1 MKKTKAFSLIEALV
15 ATVIGAISILA
26 ITYSYIFFNNSYQK
40 ITDKAKM
47 SASGRS
53 SLQMIAKDLRNAG
66 YKNMNYEAATGQ
78 TWDRWIEKID
88 DFDGNKGD
96 KLRIWY
102 NTSARDRIEVQYFLK
117 KDSSGDTYLVRE
129 SIENPVRN
137 PMRMNCQRFDTQKNC
152 EPITIVSKATD
163 FQVFFNDQ
171 NGNRVNNVNVGSDN
185 QSKVHTA
192 EVYITVRSP
201 NELLKNPISFEMLN
215 GGTAGNFTKRDKYLR
230 ETFYI
235 SVYLRNVVK
244 L

>member
-1 MKKTKAFSLIEALV
+1 MKKIKGFSLIETLV
-15 ATVIGAISILA
+15 AMVIGAISIAA
-26 ITYSYIFFNNSYQK
+26 ISYSYIFFNNTYQK

-47 SASGRS
+47 SQAGRS
-53 SLQMIAKDLRNAG
+53 SLQLIAKDLRNAG
-66 YKNMNYEAATGQ
+66 YKNMNYEGATGQ
-78 TWDRWIEKID
+78 NWDRWIEKID
-88 DFDGNKGD
+88 AHDGTKGD

-102 NTSARDRIEVQYFLK
+102 NTSATDRLEVSYYLK
-117 KDSSGDTYLVRE
+117 KDSSGETYLVRE

-137 PMRMNCQRFDTQKNC
+137 PVKFK
-152 EPITIVSKATD
+152 PKTIISEATD
-163 FQVFFNDQ
+163 FQVFFNDR
-171 NGNRVNNVNVGSDN
+171 NGNRVDNVNISYTNN

-201 NELLKNPISFEMLN
+201 NELLKNPISFEMLK
-215 GGTAGNFTKRDKYLR
+215 GGNAGNFTKSDKYLR

>member
-53 SLQMIAKDLRNAG
+53 SLQMVAKDLRNAG
-66 YKNMNYEAATGQ
+66 YKNMNYEATTGQ

-88 DFDGNKGD
+88 THDGTKGD

-102 NTSARDRIEVQYFLK
+102 NTSASDRLEIRYYLK
-117 KDSSGDTYLVRE
+117 KDSSGETYLVRE
-129 SIENPVRN
+129 EIQNPVRN
-137 PMRMNCQRFDTQKNC
+137 PVKFK
-152 EPITIVSKATD
+152 PKTIVSKATD
-163 FQVFFNDQ
+163 FQIFFNDQ
-171 NGNRVNNVNVGSDN
+171 NGNRVNNVNISSTVN

-201 NELLKNPISFEMLN
+201 NELLNNPISFEMLN

>member
-1 MKKTKAFSLIEALV
+1 MKNTKAFSLIEALV
-15 ATVIGAISILA
+15 AMVIGAISIAA
-26 ITYSYIFFNNSYQK
+26 ISYSYIFFNNTYQK

-47 SASGRS
+47 SQSGRS
-53 SLQMIAKDLRNAG
+53 SLQLIAKDLRNAG
-66 YKNMNYEAATGQ
+66 YKNINYTRQ
-78 TWDRWIEKID
+78 TWDRWIEKVD
-88 DFDGNKGD
+88 AHDGTKGD

-102 NTSARDRIEVQYFLK
+102 NTSAMDRLEISYYLK
-117 KDSSGDTYLVRE
+117 KDSSGETYLVRE

-137 PMRMNCQRFDTQKNC
+137 PVRFQPK
-152 EPITIVSKATD
+152 TIVSKATD

-171 NGNRVNNVNVGSDN
+171 NGNRINNVNISSTDN

-215 GGTAGNFTKRDKYLR
+215 GGTAGNFTKSDKYLR

>member
-1 MKKTKAFSLIEALV
+1 
-15 ATVIGAISILA
+15 
-26 ITYSYIFFNNSYQK
+26 
-40 ITDKAKM
+40 M

-53 SLQMIAKDLRNAG
+53 SLQMVAKDLRNAG
-66 YKNMNYEAATGQ
+66 YKNMNYEATTGQ

-88 DFDGNKGD
+88 AHDGTKGD

-102 NTSARDRIEVQYFLK
+102 NTSASDRLEIRYYLK
-117 KDSSGDTYLVRE
+117 KDSSGETYLVRE
-129 SIENPVRN
+129 EIQNPVRN
-137 PMRMNCQRFDTQKNC
+137 PVKFK
-152 EPITIVSKATD
+152 PKTIVSKATD
-163 FQVFFNDQ
+163 FQIFLMTKTEIELIMSIFPTV
-171 NGNRVNNVNVGSDN
+171 N

-201 NELLKNPISFEMLN
+201 NELLNNPISFEMLN

>member
-1 MKKTKAFSLIEALV
+1 MNITKAFTLVEALI

-66 YKNMNYEAATGQ
+66 YKNMNYEKATGQ
-78 TWDRWIEKID
+78 NWDRWIEKID
-88 DFDGNKGD
+88 AFDGNKGD
-96 KLRIWY
+96 KLRLWY
-102 NTSARDRIEVQYFLK
+102 NTSASDRLEIRYYLK
-117 KDSSGDTYLVRE
+117 KDSSGETYLVRE
-129 SIENPVRN
+129 EIQNPVRN
-137 PMRMNCQRFDTQKNC
+137 PVKFK
-152 EPITIVSKATD
+152 PKTIVSKATD
-163 FQVFFNDQ
+163 FQIFFNDQ
-171 NGNRVNNVNVGSDN
+171 NGNRVNNVNISSTVN

-201 NELLKNPISFEMLN
+201 NELLNNPISFEMLN

>member
-53 SLQMIAKDLRNAG
+53 SLQMVAKDLRNAG
-66 YKNMNYEAATGQ
+66 YKNMNYEATTGQ

-88 DFDGNKGD
+88 AHDGTKGD

-102 NTSARDRIEVQYFLK
+102 NTSASDRLEIRYYLK
-117 KDSSGDTYLVRE
+117 KDSSGETYLVRE
-129 SIENPVRN
+129 EIQNPVRN
-137 PMRMNCQRFDTQKNC
+137 PVKFK
-152 EPITIVSKATD
+152 PKTIVSKATD
-163 FQVFFNDQ
+163 FQIFFNDQ
-171 NGNRVNNVNVGSDN
+171 NGNRVNNVNISSTVN

-201 NELLKNPISFEMLN
+201 NELLNNPISFEMLN
-215 GGTAGNFTKRDKYLR
+215 GGTAGNFTRRDKYLR

>member
-1 MKKTKAFSLIEALV
+1 MRKTNAFSLIEALV

-26 ITYSYIFFNNSYQK
+26 ITYSYIFFNNTYQK

-47 SASGRS
+47 SQAGRA

-66 YKNMNYEAATGQ
+66 YKNINYEDATGQ

-88 DFDGNKGD
+88 AHGGTKGD

-102 NTSARDRIEVQYFLK
+102 NTSARDRLEIQYFLK
-117 KDSSGDTYLVRE
+117 TDNSGETYLVRE

-171 NGNRVNNVNVGSDN
+171 NGNRINNVTVGSDN